1 MKNCTNRSFKS
12 LFKIKLLGVS
22 LALSLLVASAPATF
36 ASGTLQDAKITLTAK
51 NKTLKDVFGEIE
63 KKSNYVVVFNNNA
76 INPNQKVSV
85 DFQNESINDVLK
97 KLLSGT
103 SASYEIKGRQIV
115 IFSTNEAGS
124 TSERASQQ
132 GQITGKVV
140 DENKMPLIG
149 VSIQV
154 KGTTIGTATD
164 ADGNFTLNT
173 SAAQPV
179 LVFSYV
185 GFEKK
190 EVSVTSKKSLSVT
203 LNSESKSINEVVVVG
218 YGAVRKRDV
227 TGAVSAVKEKDFN
240 VGVIA
245 APTQMIQGRVAGV
258 NVTSNGGEPGAGTTV
273 RVRGSN
279 SIRSGQDPL
288 YVVDGVPL
296 DITDSQPQ
304 GASVTGVGESAKKNP
319 LNFLNPDDIESID
332 VLKDASATA
341 IYGSRGA
348 NGVIIVT
355 TKKGK
360 EGKGKVSYSG
370 YYGVSYLPSKYP
382 VLSADEYRKFI
393 TDNSLTL
400 NDGKANTD
408 WQDEI
413 FRTAQVQSHSLS
425 YGGGNG
431 GTSYRASLSYLDQDG
446 IIKKTGIEK
455 YTGRFNISQR
465 TFNDKLLIEGSLTAS
480 RNNDQRAPIGE
491 SGGVEGDM
499 LLSALKM
506 NPTFPVYNADGTYNQ
521 PSKDVRNPLAMINL
535 TNDRTQTDRILAN
548 VAGTYT
554 ILNGLTYKMNVA
566 LDNAKAT
573 RKVTQ
578 QKELTY
584 LINKGTADINNV
596 EKSNYL
602 IENYF
607 NYNFNFTEKH
617 SFNVMAGHSYQRFKY
632 YGYGISVDGFS
643 VDGIDYLNELTF
655 GNYTQAKTYSDI
667 TINELQSFFGRVNYN
682 LDNKYLFTVN
692 FRTDGS
698 TKFGENNKYG
708 YFPSA
713 AFAWKMSEEG
723 FIKDIKQIT
732 NLKMRLSWGITGNQ
746 EIPNKISQILLGTS
760 SGSSAILN
768 GGSTITPG
776 VTLTRTPNPDIKW
789 EKTEQLDWGLD
800 FALFNGRIS
809 GSVDIFNK
817 TTKDVLLEVYSI
829 APAPTTKVWTN
840 VEDMKIV
847 NKGIEVALNGVIID
861 KNGLNWSA
869 GVNFSKIDNEV
880 KNLPMSFITTGS
892 PSGPGITGFSSQI
905 IKSGY
910 PIGTFW
916 GYKFLGFDAA
926 GKSLYETDAN
936 GKPTE
941 QCIGNAQPDFSM
953 NFNTSVSWK
962 GFDASIFFTGVFGND
977 IYNNLANIMDQRSLV
992 TSGWNTTVDATKS
1005 AEAFNNKLDYSSRF
1019 IENGSYL
1026 RLSSATLGYSF
1037 NLKNNKYFSKLRVYA
1052 TGNNLFVITNYS
1064 GYDPE
1069 VNSARVSNGV
1079 PALGI
1084 GWTNYPMARTISLGL
1099 TAEF

>member
-1 MKNCTNRSFKS
+1 MRDCTTGSFK
-12 LFKIKLLGVS
+12 LKLNVRLLGAW
-22 LALSLLVASAPATF
+22 LAMGLLIAGTQLSY
-36 ASGTLQDAKITLTAK
+36 ASGGAMQDAKITLTVK
-51 NKTLKDVFGEIE
+51 NKTLKDAFSELE
-63 KKSNYVVVFNNNA
+63 KKTSYVVVFNNDA
-76 INPNQKVSV
+76 INPNQKVNV
-85 DFQNESINDVLK
+85 DFQNESVGDILK
-97 KLLSGT
+97 KLLAGT
-103 SASYEIKGRQIV
+103 GASYEIKGRQIV
-115 IFSTNEAGS
+115 IFSSADAGKS
-124 TSERASQQ
+124 PEKASQQ

-140 DENKMPLIG
+140 DENKAPLIG

-154 KGTTIGTATD
+154 KGTTVGTTTD
-164 ADGNFTLNT
+164 VDGNFTLNT
-173 SAAQPV
+173 SASQPV

-190 EVSVTSKKSLSVT
+190 EVPATKKVLSVT

-218 YGAVRKRDV
+218 YGAVKKRDV
-227 TGAVSAVKEKDFN
+227 TGAVSAIKEKDFN
-240 VGVIA
+240 VGVMA

-288 YVVDGVPL
+288 YVIDGVPL
-296 DITDSQPQ
+296 DINDSQPQ
-304 GASVTGVGESAKKNP
+304 GASVAGVGESSKKNP

-382 VLSADEYRKFI
+382 VLSSDEYRTYI
-393 TDNSLTL
+393 TSKGLTL
-400 NDGKANTD
+400 NDGGANTD

-425 YGGGNG
+425 YGGGQG
-431 GTSYRASLSYLDQDG
+431 KTSYRASLSYLDQDG

-455 YTGRFNISQR
+455 YTGRFNISQKA
-465 TFNDKLLIEGSLTAS
+465 FNDKLLIEGSLTAS
-480 RNNDQRAPIGE
+480 RNKDQRAPLGE

-506 NPTFPVYNADGTYNQ
+506 NPTFPVYSADGSFNQ
-521 PSKDVRNPLAMINL
+521 PSKDVRNPLAMIEL
-535 TNDRTQTDRILAN
+535 TNDKTETDRILAN

-554 ILNGLTYKMNVA
+554 ILDGLTYKMNVA
-566 LDNAKAT
+566 VDNSKAT

-578 QKELTY
+578 RKELTY
-584 LINKGTADINNV
+584 LTNKGTADINSV
-596 EKSNYL
+596 EKNNYL

-607 NYNFNFTEKH
+607 NYNFNFGDDH

-632 YGYGISVDGFS
+632 YGYGIAVDGFS
-643 VDGIDYLNELTF
+643 VDNIDYLNELAF

-667 TINELQSFFGRVNYN
+667 SINELQSFFGRVNYN
-682 LDNKYLFTVN
+682 LYNKYLLTVN

-698 TKFGENNKYG
+698 TKFGSDNKYG

-713 AFAWKMSEEG
+713 ALAWKMSEEE
-723 FIKDIKQIT
+723 FIKKFKAIS

-746 EIPNKISQILLGTS
+746 EIPNKISQLVLGNTP
-760 SGSSAILN
+760 GAILD
-768 GGSTITPG
+768 GGNTVTPG
-776 VTLTRTPNPDIKW
+776 ITLTRTPNPNIKW
-789 EKTEQLDWGLD
+789 ERTEQLDWGLD

-809 GSVDIFNK
+809 GSVDLFSK

-829 APAPTTKVWTN
+829 SPSPTPKVWTN
-840 VEDMKIV
+840 VKDMKIV

-869 GVNFSKIDNEV
+869 GINYSKIDNEV
-880 KNLPMSFITTGS
+880 KDLPMSFITTGN

-926 GKSLYETDAN
+926 GKSLYEVDAN
-936 GKPTE
+936 GKPIE
-941 QCIGNAQPDFSM
+941 QCIGNAQPDFTI
-953 NFNTSVSWK
+953 NFNTSVSYK
-962 GFDASIFFTGVFGND
+962 GFDASLFFTGVFGND
-977 IYNNLANIMDQRSLV
+977 IYNNLANIMDQLTLV
-992 TSGWNTTVDATKS
+992 SSGWNTTKDATKLT
-1005 AEAFNNKLDYSSRF
+1005 EAFNNKLDYSSRF
-1019 IENGSYL
+1019 IESGSYL
-1026 RLSSATLGYSF
+1026 RLSSATLGYTF
-1037 NLKNNKYFSKLRVYA
+1037 NLKNSKYFSKLRVYA
-1052 TGNNLFVITNYS
+1052 TGNNLFVITGYS

-1069 VNSARVSNGV
+1069 VNATRVTNGV
-1079 PALGI
+1079 PAIGI

-1099 TAEF
+1099 TADF